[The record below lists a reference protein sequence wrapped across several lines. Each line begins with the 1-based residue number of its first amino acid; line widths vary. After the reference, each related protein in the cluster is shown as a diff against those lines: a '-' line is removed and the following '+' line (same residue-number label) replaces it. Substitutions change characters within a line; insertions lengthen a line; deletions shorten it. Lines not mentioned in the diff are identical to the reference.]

1 MHQPPATHA
10 MTTSFVKQQIDM
22 STNDIM
28 YQVSQ
33 QQVDIVILM
42 VLNEVQHQRIE
53 GHASHF

>member
-1 MHQPPATHA
+1 

-42 VLNEVQHQRIE
+42 VLNEVQRQRIE